1 MQRIGMT
8 DSRQWQ
14 PAVNETP
21 HTIPQDAAVLA
32 SPRQRAMPEPPY
44 LEPKDPQRRC
54 VHGHPVVPDVS
65 THDRLQPSTLLKDGY
80 VHAPPKLGFHL
91 VQLRLQPFAYR
102 LPQHREHSVASLLCA
117 NVRKAEKVERLR
129 LPFSSLLPVL
139 DRKRTK
145 FQKSRLL
152 GMQLQMELP
161 HSLGEFHPKLIGL
174 RLRLKSQR
182 DIIRETHDDHF
193 AERPL
198 PTPRLGPQVEHVM
211 KIDVSQQRRS
221 ASALG
226 RTLLHTYP
234 FPFHQHA
241 SVEPFLDQSHDAP
254 VCNPMLHEL
263 DKPFVGNPVEKA
275 FDVKIE
281 HPVHLSR
288 QQSRV
293 ERIQRLM
300 LASPWPE
307 PVRKAEKIRLVDGV
321 QHLDRRTLDDFVFQR
336 RYSERSL
343 PPVGLRDIHSTHR
356 LGSVRSAFKPFR
368 EILEVLLQFLAVVPP
383 RLPVHARCGFLLQ
396 TEVGHTKRFQ
406 VVDVVQKRREPHLLI
421 LLCCLTYPLQRT
433 GRVFP
438 ARCPERVLLWRV
450 PFGQPPSL
458 HPLRRRWSGVVRGL
472 LRYYRAVRL
481 PRSVRHRRAS
491 LDFPMRPK
499 ATAALGKT

>member
-65 THDRLQPSTLLKDGY
+65 THDSLQPSALFKDGY

-102 LPQHREHSVASLLCA
+102 LPQHREHSVASLLRA

-129 LPFSSLLPVL
+129 LPFSSLLLVL

-161 HSLGEFHPKLIGL
+161 HSLGEFRPKLIGL
-174 RLRLKSQR
+174 RLCLKSQH

-234 FPFHQHA
+234 FPFLQHA

-263 DKPFVGNPVEKA
+263 DKPFVGKP
-275 FDVKIE
+275 IE
-281 HPVHLSR
+281 GTYDTLPIIRTFPRESRLS
-288 QQSRV
+288 V
-293 ERIQRLM
+293 L
-300 LASPWPE
+300 
-307 PVRKAEKIRLVDGV
+307 VIRSKVNHSLFLGPSIGTVDCIS
-321 QHLDRRTLDDFVFQR
+321 F
-336 RYSERSL
+336 
-343 PPVGLRDIHSTHR
+343 
-356 LGSVRSAFKPFR
+356 
-368 EILEVLLQFLAVVPP
+368 
-383 RLPVHARCGFLLQ
+383 
-396 TEVGHTKRFQ
+396 
-406 VVDVVQKRREPHLLI
+406 
-421 LLCCLTYPLQRT
+421 
-433 GRVFP
+433 
-438 ARCPERVLLWRV
+438 
-450 PFGQPPSL
+450 
-458 HPLRRRWSGVVRGL
+458 
-472 LRYYRAVRL
+472 
-481 PRSVRHRRAS
+481 
-491 LDFPMRPK
+491 
-499 ATAALGKT
+499 